1 MPVVLRRYSGMIHG
15 FVALT
20 QFTPVA
26 DRALDELAADLKGA
40 LF

>member
-1 MPVVLRRYSGMIHG
+1 MIHG

-26 DRALDELAADLKGA
+26 DQALDELAADLKAA
-40 LF
+40 LFQ